1 MRGRSTHEST
11 GGAKEGMAG
20 GNAAVEKPVSELEAV
35 SPKKLNWLKD
45 TDPFLR
51 KAVRR
56 LVPRDAYMKITR
68 SSLAELK
75 SRYMNSPYDL
85 CRLILM
91 DDDIPPR
98 DFDAYIAEMV
108 SDEDPVFKELLTKQ
122 MEMKLGEE
130 IHSKLASSL
139 LKNML
144 EEITGEKFERNKR
157 KHIPPDLRQKLI
169 AEDMQRALIDQ
180 LRNYDR
186 IEYPNSTMRA
196 LLSECLPQAT
206 SFLAGSGKIENKVR
220 PQLLMRAENAE
231 TRLEALQTFGRH
243 WEGTLMSAVVF
254 ERLVHDEDA
263 AVRFEAQMILLEHHL
278 DSLRD
283 PEDETAIETEES
295 VKFFDWIKSL
305 PTGEAATICKGLAQ
319 RKRETRVFLANNLH
333 HLGERKELWE
343 TAMRLLNDEY
353 EEVHSAMTAT
363 LPNIPSGRL
372 KTALISNIV
381 CGFDQEL
388 KIDLLKKIHI
398 MEMWMAPE
406 VFMDLAKDE
415 DRDVREAVERYL
427 YRLSK
432 CDQRE
437 VEKTLAIMPLSS

>member
-1 MRGRSTHEST
+1 MRNQNTCESIVSNQE
-11 GGAKEGMAG
+11 AIAG
-20 GNAAVEKPVSELEAV
+20 FDVAVAKPVSELEAV
-35 SPKKLNWLKD
+35 SLKKLNWQKD
-45 TDPFLR
+45 TESFFR
-51 KAVRR
+51 NAIRR
-56 LVPRDAYMKITR
+56 LVPRDTYIKITR

-75 SRYMNSPYDL
+75 SHYINSLDSL
-85 CRLILM
+85 FELI
-91 DDDIPPR
+91 DTDTSQR

-108 SDEDPVFKELLTKQ
+108 AAEDPVFRQLLAKQ
-122 MEMKLGEE
+122 LETPRGEE
-130 IHSKLASSL
+130 TYDKLTSSL

-144 EEITGEKFERNKR
+144 ERITREEFERNGEKYCST
-157 KHIPPDLRQKLI
+157 DLRQKFLQ
-169 AEDMQRALIDQ
+169 EDMQRALIEQ
-180 LRNYDR
+180 LKNYDEA
-186 IEYPNSTMRA
+186 EYPNSTMRA

-220 PQLLMRAENAE
+220 PQLLMRAENAK
-231 TRLEALQTFGRH
+231 TRLEALQAFGRH
-243 WEGTLMSAVVF
+243 WEGALMSAAVF

-305 PTGEAATICKGLAQ
+305 PTGEAATICESLAQ

-437 VEKTLAIMPLSS
+437 VEEILEII